1 MTLNAALDLMA
12 TNMERIH
19 QATAGAVEQLG
30 KIPAS
35 IQLGSSSGPGD
46 GEPFNPLAKGA
57 GDQVGGAPRGLH
69 YWLSGGGVNTG
80 MAWLNDGPGGG
91 ARGGSNSR
99 SGDWGGV
106 NIPGDSS
113 RGGGGGTG
121 GRNDGPGGVGDGP
134 SWTNLNE
141 PRGGA
146 VIPGAPGAPIIL
158 PPAPLPPA
166 QSKAIG
172 DTAMYA
178 ASMAADLSTIVRLLS
193 AAGGGLPRD
202 LSG

>member
-12 TNMERIH
+12 TNLERIH
-19 QATAGAVEQLG
+19 QSAAGAVEQLG

-35 IQLGSSSGPGD
+35 IQLDGSSGPGD
-46 GEPFNPLAKGA
+46 GEPFNPLAKGS
-57 GDQVGGAPRGLH
+57 GGQVVGAPRGLH
-69 YWLSGGGVNTG
+69 YWQSGGGVDVG
-80 MAWLNDGPGGG
+80 MAWLNDGQGGG
-91 ARGGSNSR
+91 ARGGSGSR
-99 SGDWGGV
+99 SGDWGGI
-106 NIPGDSS
+106 NIPGDSG
-113 RGGGGGTG
+113 RGGGGASG

-134 SWTNLNE
+134 QWTNLNA
-141 PRGGA
+141 PRGGG
-146 VIPGAPGAPIIL
+146 VIPGAPGGPIIL

-193 AAGGGLPRD
+193 AGGGDLPRD
-202 LSG
+202 LG